1 MPRPG
6 VDVSLLDTP
15 GAAISVPTDTG
26 VWFTVGLTERGPTNE
41 ALAVLSIDD
50 FTAKYGNRVSY
61 SSFYD
66 CMEEFFKEGGYQA
79 YVGRVVGP
87 AAASGSLNLLDSTS
101 AISLVASARGAGSW
115 SANVRIA
122 VLTGTVG
129 GTFVIQVQDAVGNI
143 LEDSGN
149 LVDQSEAVAWSQG
162 SDYIRLTL
170 GASANDPAVLA
181 PTPMSAGADDR
192 VNITDTEWQKALD
205 LFPEDLGP
213 GQVSAP
219 GRTTSAGHTQLINHA
234 TDKTRVAVLDLTDS
248 PSVSTLTT
256 AAGTGRFC
264 ASFAPWLTIPG
275 LAAGSTRT
283 IPPSALIS
291 GLCARNDAA
300 LGPNRPAAGDAGVSR
315 YSIGLSQPSWSDA
328 DRQTLNTGKVNVI
341 RNIYGSIVN
350 YGFRSGANPN
360 TDKNWIDFAN
370 ARLYMS
376 LSAELNQA
384 AQAYMFEEIDG
395 QNGHTINGF
404 HDSLA
409 GVMLHHYNM
418 GELFGDSPETAFNVD
433 TGPSVNTLE
442 RLQNLELHAVVYVSM
457 APFAEYI
464 VIQIVKRALV

>member
-6 VDVSLLDTP
+6 VDVTLLDTP
-15 GAAISVPTDTG
+15 GAEISVPTDTG
-26 VWFTVGLTERGPTNE
+26 VSFMVGLTERGPSNT

-50 FTAKYGNRVSY
+50 FRTKYGDRVSF
-61 SSFYD
+61 SAFYD
-66 CMEEFFKEGGYQA
+66 CIEEFFKEGGYQA

-87 AAASGSLNLLDSTS
+87 AAATGSLNLLDSGA
-101 AISLVASARGAGSW
+101 AISLVASALGAGDW

-122 VLTGTVG
+122 VLAGGTG
-129 GTFVIQVQDAVGNI
+129 GTFKIQITDTLGNI
-143 LEDSGN
+143 LEDSGD
-149 LVDQSEAVAWSQG
+149 LVDQNEAVAWGNG
-162 SDYIRLTL
+162 SDYIRLAL
-170 GASANDPAVLA
+170 GASANDPVVLA

-192 VNITDTEWQKALD
+192 TNITDAEWQKALD

-213 GQVSAP
+213 GQVLAP
-219 GRTTSAGHTQLINHA
+219 GRTTSVGHTQLTNHA
-234 TDKTRVAVLDLTDS
+234 VDHNRVAVLDLTDS

-256 AAGTGRFC
+256 AAGVGRFC

-283 IPPSALIS
+283 VPPSPLIA

-328 DRQTLNTGKVNVI
+328 DRQTLNAGKVNVV

-350 YGFRSGANPN
+350 YGFRSGANPQ

-370 ARLYMS
+370 ARLYMA

-395 QNGHTINGF
+395 QNGHTVNGF

-409 GVMLHHYNM
+409 GVMLTHWNM
-418 GELFGDSPETAFNVD
+418 GELFGDSPETAFLVD